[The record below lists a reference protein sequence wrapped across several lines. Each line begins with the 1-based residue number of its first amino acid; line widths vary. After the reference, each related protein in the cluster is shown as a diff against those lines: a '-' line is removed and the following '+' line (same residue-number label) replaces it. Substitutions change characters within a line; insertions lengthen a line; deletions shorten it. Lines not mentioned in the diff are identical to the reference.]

1 MAQRDGPRED
11 FIRAEAGA
19 LNDWPTSLAVN
30 DLQLGDGLWTLP
42 FLALEGNS
50 SRECS

>member
-30 DLQLGDGLWTLP
+30 DLQLGDVTLDFAIP
-42 FLALEGNS
+42 GSGGKLEP
-50 SRECS
+50 